1 MIRNLL
7 LGGVLVLS
15 GSLPALG
22 AAGTCPGEG
31 QIKSASTDIS
41 TEITFT
47 NNSGA
52 PRQVFWIDFEGVRV
66 QYGNIAPGASHIQP
80 TFLGHTWLIA
90 DKDADC
96 LGLYFAETAP
106 RTVSLGG
113 SDGRATGPVGTAP
126 PRAGNTPPRGTP
138 AGGARR
144 QAEQPPAANDGN
156 PCEANEYWNRSRN
169 LCINTATKSR
179 RKPSA
184 ALPGSGSEIIR
195 GLRCRPG
202 FVQSGSRCIRGNSTA
217 TRPQP
222 PSPQQPA
229 PGNNPWN
236 PGTLVADPDN
246 EENRPD
252 DLCGP
257 GFTDIGGGCISN
269 SLLNRN

>member
-7 LGGVLVLS
+7 LGGVLAIS

-22 AAGTCPGEG
+22 AAGTCAGEG

-47 NNSGA
+47 NNSSA
-52 PRQVFWIDFEGVRV
+52 ARQIFWIDFEGARV
-66 QYGNIAPGASHIQP
+66 QYGNIAPGASHVQP
-80 TFLGHTWLIA
+80 TFLGHAWMIA

-96 LGLYFAETAP
+96 IGLYFAETAS
-106 RTVSLGG
+106 RAVSLVGIG
-113 SDGRATGPVGTAP
+113 EPAVGPESTVP
-126 PRAGNTPPRGTP
+126 PRIDNQPVRGTP
-138 AGGARR
+138 TGGQISGTRG
-144 QAEQPPAANDGN
+144 QADQPLATDGGS
-156 PCEANEYWNRSRN
+156 PCDANEYWNRSRN
-169 LCINTATKSR
+169 LCINTVTKNR

-184 ALPGSGSEIIR
+184 TLPDPGGEIIR
-195 GLRCRPG
+195 ALRCRPG
-202 FVQSGSRCIRGNSTA
+202 FVQSGSRCVRQTGA
-217 TRPQP
+217 VTRPQP
-222 PSPQQPA
+222 PRPQPDPRSP
-229 PGNNPWN
+229 
-236 PGTLVADPDN
+236 VDFADADN